1 MYSSLAP
8 AYEENSHLNYQE
20 EERARC
26 RRFLFFLW
34 ALETSVKTRG
44 GFYPWRYFTFVSN
57 YIYG

>member
-8 AYEENSHLNYQE
+8 ACEENSHLNYQE

-26 RRFLFFLW
+26 RRFLFSLW